1 MAGTL
6 TDTAE
11 QLLERVP
18 GYWRGEPYYEA
29 MINAVAKELDRLTAA
44 IEGVRREAFPTN
56 ATDTYGMLAVWEAT
70 MGLPVRP
77 PGTTINQRR
86 ANVLSKLQARQSA
99 SGASWVEVVSALLGN
114 GWTYEEGTTEAFQ
127 IEQVLRD
134 STPANLEI
142 AVVYAAGFQV
152 GIGLVGIDRL

>member
-1 MAGTL
+1 
-6 TDTAE
+6 
-11 QLLERVP
+11 
-18 GYWRGEPYYEA
+18 
-29 MINAVAKELDRLTAA
+29 
-44 IEGVRREAFPTN
+44 
-56 ATDTYGMLAVWEAT
+56 
-70 MGLPVRP
+70 
-77 PGTTINQRR
+77 
-86 ANVLSKLQARQSA
+86 LSKLQARQSA

-114 GWTYEEGTTEAFQ
+114 GWTYEEDPAIYRVTITIPYAEGTTEAFQ